1 VLLFYFSVGQ
11 FANQAHES
19 ITWFPEFVEINSPIA
34 TKDHDKN
41 LQDAPLSPK
50 LNNKMLTTTDDSCTH
65 ISVIKTK

>member
-1 VLLFYFSVGQ
+1 MLLFYFSVGQ

-41 LQDAPLSPK
+41 LQDAPPLMIRVHTLVLLKLSDG
-50 LNNKMLTTTDDSCTH
+50 NRH
-65 ISVIKTK
+65 